1 MIALIALLLAAGQ
14 AATTVPAP
22 PPADDRC
29 KYDPKGLDLG
39 FDAFDQ
45 EATAGWRALSL
56 KPGCEE
62 AAANMVRAYRMNA
75 EAYLTLLYWHE
86 AQLRAAVGDYGAAI
100 PLMAKSRGPADR
112 DKFGWN
118 PYVDAT
124 IAFLRSDKAALT
136 KARKRLAGL
145 PKPSNLN
152 AGRSWPP
159 NLGVVDGL
167 IRCFGKTYKIAYGPT
182 CRSPTS

>member
-1 MIALIALLLAAGQ
+1 MIALIALLLATEQ
-14 AATTVPAP
+14 AATTAPAP
-22 PPADDRC
+22 PPTNDQC

-45 EATAGWRALSL
+45 DATAGWRALSL

-75 EAYLTLLYWHE
+75 EAYLPLLYWHE
-86 AQLRAAVGDYGAAI
+86 AQLRAAAGDYGAAI
-100 PLMAKSRGPADR
+100 PLMDKSREPANR

-118 PYVDAT
+118 PYVDAS
-124 IAFLRSDKAALT
+124 IAFLRSDKTALM
-136 KARKRLAGL
+136 KARKRLAEI
-145 PKPSNLN
+145 PKPSDLK

-159 NLGVVDGL
+159 NLAVVDGL
-167 IRCFGKTYKIAYGPT
+167 IRCFGKTYKVAYGPT
-182 CRSPTS
+182 CRSPTT